1 MNTAIR
7 WARIGA
13 VLALALVLQLTIFTD
28 VRVAGVAPEL
38 LALVAVGA
46 GLVAGPDRGPLI
58 AFMAGLLWDVYLP
71 TPLGVAAL
79 AFALAAFSIA
89 SIEGSL
95 YGESR
100 LQLMLLVGIASA
112 LTVVAYAFVG
122 ALVAQPGLVS
132 VSLFKVAAIA
142 GVVNGFLAPLALPLI
157 RWACEGRRG
166 ALVS

>member
-1 MNTAIR
+1 MNLAIR
-7 WARIGA
+7 WFRIGV
-13 VLALALVLQLTIFTD
+13 VLGLALVLQLTIFTD

-38 LALVAVGA
+38 LALVAVSA

-58 AFMAGLLWDVYLP
+58 AFAAGLLWDIYLP

-100 LQLMLLVGIASA
+100 LQLIILVGIASA
-112 LTVVAYAFVG
+112 LTVVAYACVG
-122 ALVAQPGLVS
+122 ALVGQPGLIGVA
-132 VSLFKVAAIA
+132 LPKVAIIA
-142 GVVNGFLAPLALPLI
+142 GIINGFLAPLVMPI
-157 RWACEGRRG
+157 VRWANEGREG
-166 ALVS
+166 ALAS